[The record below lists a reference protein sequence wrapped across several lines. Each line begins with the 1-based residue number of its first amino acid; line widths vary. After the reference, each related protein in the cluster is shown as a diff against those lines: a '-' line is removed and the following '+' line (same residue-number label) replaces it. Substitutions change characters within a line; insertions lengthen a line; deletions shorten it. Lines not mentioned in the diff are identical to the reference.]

1 MKILY
6 VFPHPVFVKLFE
18 DLSSWDFTQE
28 ANQNYVRLLFSDAF
42 DVAPDKQGRIGLRK
56 DMCEEVGINGEVV
69 IIGVLNRMEIWAP
82 ERWRQFREQST
93 LQGFSANLD
102 SHSQK

>member
-1 MKILY
+1 M
-6 VFPHPVFVKLFE
+6 
-18 DLSSWDFTQE
+18 
-28 ANQNYVRLLFSDAF
+28 RLLFSDAF

-56 DMCEEVGINGEVV
+56 DMCEEVGIDGEVV

-82 ERWRQFREQST
+82 DKWRQFREQST

-102 SHSQK
+102 THSQK